1 MLGHPEG
8 APGFALW
15 CWPSTA
21 TWVRCRRRVLWLG
34 DGARY
39 PFAAWLEASGTLL
52 VVEPLRP
59 LDAATRWCSIAP
71 T

>member
-1 MLGHPEG
+1 M
-8 APGFALW
+8 
-15 CWPSTA
+15 
-21 TWVRCRRRVLWLG
+21 LWLG